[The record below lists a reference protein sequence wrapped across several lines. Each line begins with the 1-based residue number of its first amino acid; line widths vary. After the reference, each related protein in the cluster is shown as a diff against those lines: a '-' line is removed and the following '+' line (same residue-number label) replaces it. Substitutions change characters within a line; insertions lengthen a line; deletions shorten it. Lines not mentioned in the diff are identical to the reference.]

1 MLLIRRK
8 KRSLISSFDWGGFFF
23 FVCVME
29 VRNGAVVCDDCG
41 FERWKREVG
50 EVSLSEVVVAKS

>member
-1 MLLIRRK
+1 M
-8 KRSLISSFDWGGFFF
+8 
-23 FVCVME
+23 CVME
-29 VRNGAVVCDDCG
+29 VRNGAVVCDDGG